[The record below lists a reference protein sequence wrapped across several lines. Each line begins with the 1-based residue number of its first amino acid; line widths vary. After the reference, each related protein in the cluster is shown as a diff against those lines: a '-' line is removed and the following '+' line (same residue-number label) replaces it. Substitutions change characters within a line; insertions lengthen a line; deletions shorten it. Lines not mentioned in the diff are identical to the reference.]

1 MEKLDL
7 DEAQQ
12 IERLYATPPV
22 YEWELIINPIP
33 FRTKMAYI
41 MFSICILIGGGIF
54 IFSPSLTGFMAALG
68 PILGGCFLTPWF
80 RYLVNSDKRYYYA
93 INQYGMYSRNE
104 QIIPEI
110 AYTIVRYSAWVGCGI
125 CLFAAI
131 LVGPIAF
138 VGAGGAALLS
148 FQMTNFRSVPYK
160 TQRLFDGHIK
170 LEYFESCKAFINTKK
185 TFFVCMIPKE
195 KVAEIES
202 VLIKLND
209 TFEKEF
215 IDDVADATRFQ
226 AFPVILEIVR

>member
-22 YEWELIINPIP
+22 YEWELIVNPDSS
-33 FRTKMAYI
+33 RTKGTI
-41 MFSICILIGGGIF
+41 ISFIIFVLVGVLFLLIG
-54 IFSPSLTGFMAALG
+54 FSWLALVPIVVGAFMS
-68 PILGGCFLTPWF
+68 PWY
-80 RYLVNSDKRYYYA
+80 RYLLNADKRYYFA

-160 TQRLFDGHIK
+160 TQRLFDGYIK
-170 LEYFESCKAFINTKK
+170 LEYFESCKAFINTKE

-215 IDDVADATRFQ
+215 IDDFADATRFQ

>member
-22 YEWELIINPIP
+22 YEWELIVNPDSS
-33 FRTKMAYI
+33 RTKGAI
-41 MFSICILIGGGIF
+41 ILFILTALAGFLLIGFNWFALVLAVVGAF
-54 IFSPSLTGFMAALG
+54 MSP
-68 PILGGCFLTPWF
+68 WY
-80 RYLVNSDKRYYYA
+80 RYLLNADKRYYFA

-104 QIIPEI
+104 QIIPEV

-160 TQRLFDGHIK
+160 SQCLFDGYVK
-170 LEYFESCKAFINTKK
+170 LENYSENDYSLYTTSYTFGFDMLIPESKLESIINVIKQYNDRFEEE
-185 TFFVCMIPKE
+185 FVDLYKGS
-195 KVAEIES
+195 KS
-202 VLIKLND
+202 HLI
-209 TFEKEF
+209 
-215 IDDVADATRFQ
+215 
-226 AFPVILEIVR
+226 ILEIVR

>member
-12 IERLYATPPV
+12 IERLYATPPA
-22 YEWELIINPIP
+22 YEWELIVNPDSS
-33 FRTKMAYI
+33 RTKGTI
-41 MFSICILIGGGIF
+41 ISFIIFVLVGVLFLLIG
-54 IFSPSLTGFMAALG
+54 FSWLALVPIVVGAFMS
-68 PILGGCFLTPWF
+68 PWY
-80 RYLVNSDKRYYYA
+80 RYLLNADKRYYFA

-160 TQRLFDGHIK
+160 TQRLFDGYIK
-170 LEYFESCKAFINTKK
+170 LEYFESCKAFINTKE

>member
-7 DEAQQ
+7 DKAQQ

-22 YEWELIINPIP
+22 YEWELIVNPDSS
-33 FRTKMAYI
+33 RTKGAIILFI
-41 MFSICILIGGGIF
+41 MTAFVGFLLIG
-54 IFSPSLTGFMAALG
+54 FSWLALVPAVVGAFMS
-68 PILGGCFLTPWF
+68 PWY
-80 RYLVNSDKRYYYA
+80 RYLLNADKRYYYA
-93 INQYGMYSRNE
+93 INQYGMYSTEE

-160 TQRLFDGHIK
+160 TQRLFDGYIK
-170 LEYFESCKAFINTKK
+170 LEYFESCKAFINTKE
-185 TFFVCMIPKE
+185 TFFICFIPKE

-215 IDDVADATRFQ
+215 IDDFADATRFQ

>member
-12 IERLYATPPV
+12 IDRLYATPPV

-54 IFSPSLTGFMAALG
+54 ISSPNLTGFMAALG
-68 PILGGCFLTPWF
+68 PTLGGCFLTPWF
-80 RYLVNSDKRYYYA
+80 RYLVNSDKCYYYA

-160 TQRLFDGHIK
+160 TQRLFDGYIK
-170 LEYFESCKAFINTKK
+170 LEYFESCKAFINTKE

-215 IDDVADATRFQ
+215 INDFADATRFQ

>member
-7 DEAQQ
+7 DKAQQ

-22 YEWELIINPIP
+22 YEWELIVNTIS
-33 FRTKMAYI
+33 FRTKMMYI
-41 MFSICILIGGGIF
+41 MLLGSFGVGIMFFLLGFSWL
-54 IFSPSLTGFMAALG
+54 SLV
-68 PILGGCFLTPWF
+68 PIVVGSFLTPWF

-93 INQYGMYSRNE
+93 INQYGMYSTEE

-160 TQRLFDGHIK
+160 SQCLFDNAAILK
-170 LEYFESCKAFINTKK
+170 NYRENDYLLRTENS
-185 TFFVCMIPKE
+185 MIP
-195 KVAEIES
+195 
-202 VLIKLND
+202 LIIPECKLPRIINVIKQYND
-209 TFEKEF
+209 SFEEEF
-215 IDDVADATRFQ
+215 VDLYKGSKFQ
-226 AFPVILEIVR
+226 ARPIILEIVR

>member
-12 IERLYATPPV
+12 IERLYAIPPV
-22 YEWELIINPIP
+22 YEWELIVNPNSS
-33 FRTKMAYI
+33 RTKWTI
-41 MFSICILIGGGIF
+41 ISF
-54 IFSPSLTGFMAALG
+54 IIYVLVGVLFFFTGSAGLSLVPVVVGAFMSP
-68 PILGGCFLTPWF
+68 WY
-80 RYLVNSDKRYYYA
+80 RYLLNADKRYYFA

-160 TQRLFDGHIK
+160 TQRLFDGYIK
-170 LEYFESCKAFINTKK
+170 LEYFESCKAFINTKE

>member
-12 IERLYATPPV
+12 IDRLYATPPV
-22 YEWELIINPIP
+22 YEWELIINPDSS
-33 FRTKMAYI
+33 RTKRS
-41 MFSICILIGGGIF
+41 FGIF
-54 IFSPSLTGFMAALG
+54 
-68 PILGGCFLTPWF
+68 FLTVFVSILFYLTDSGWLSLLPIAVGSFMSPWC
-80 RYLVNSDKRYYYA
+80 RYLFDADKRYYFA

-148 FQMTNFRSVPYK
+148 FQMTNFRSVARK
-160 TQRLFDGHIK
+160 SQCLFDNAAILK
-170 LEYFESCKAFINTKK
+170 NYCENDYLLRTENS
-185 TFFVCMIPKE
+185 MIPLIIPECKLPRI
-195 KVAEIES
+195 IEVIKQYNDS
-202 VLIKLND
+202 FEEVFVDSKSNLI
-209 TFEKEF
+209 
-215 IDDVADATRFQ
+215 
-226 AFPVILEIVR
+226 ILEIVR

>member
-22 YEWELIINPIP
+22 YEWELIVNTIS
-33 FRTKMAYI
+33 FRTKMMYI
-41 MFSICILIGGGIF
+41 MLLGSFGVSIVFFLLGFSWL
-54 IFSPSLTGFMAALG
+54 SLV
-68 PILGGCFLTPWF
+68 PIVVGSFLTPWF

-93 INQYGMYSRNE
+93 INQYGMYSTEE

-160 TQRLFDGHIK
+160 SQCLFDNAAILK
-170 LEYFESCKAFINTKK
+170 NYRENDYLLRTENS
-185 TFFVCMIPKE
+185 MIP
-195 KVAEIES
+195 
-202 VLIKLND
+202 LIIPECKLPRIINVIKQYND
-209 TFEKEF
+209 SFEEEF
-215 IDDVADATRFQ
+215 VDLYKDSKFQ
-226 AFPVILEIVR
+226 ARPIILEIVR

>member
-54 IFSPSLTGFMAALG
+54 ISSPNLTGFMAALG
-68 PILGGCFLTPWF
+68 PTLGGCFLTPWF

-93 INQYGMYSRNE
+93 INQYGMYSINE

-160 TQRLFDGHIK
+160 NQCLFDDYVRLINFRENDYTLCTQNQQAGCK
-170 LEYFESCKAFINTKK
+170 LIIPES
-185 TFFVCMIPKE
+185 
-195 KVAEIES
+195 
-202 VLIKLND
+202 
-209 TFEKEF
+209 
-215 IDDVADATRFQ
+215 
-226 AFPVILEIVR
+226 

>member
-22 YEWELIINPIP
+22 YEWELIVNPDSS
-33 FRTKMAYI
+33 RTKGAI
-41 MFSICILIGGGIF
+41 ILFILTALAGFLLIGFNWFALVLAVVGAF
-54 IFSPSLTGFMAALG
+54 MSP
-68 PILGGCFLTPWF
+68 WY
-80 RYLVNSDKRYYYA
+80 RYLLNADKRYYFA

-104 QIIPEI
+104 QIIPEV

-148 FQMTNFRSVPYK
+148 FQMTNFRSVARK
-160 TQRLFDGHIK
+160 SQCLFDNAAILK
-170 LEYFESCKAFINTKK
+170 NYCENDYLLRTENS
-185 TFFVCMIPKE
+185 MIPLIIPECKLPRI
-195 KVAEIES
+195 IEVIKQYNVRFEEEFVDLYNGS
-202 VLIKLND
+202 KSHLI
-209 TFEKEF
+209 
-215 IDDVADATRFQ
+215 
-226 AFPVILEIVR
+226 ILEIVR

>member
-7 DEAQQ
+7 DKAQQ
-12 IERLYATPPV
+12 IERLYATSPV
-22 YEWELIINPIP
+22 YEWELIVNTIS
-33 FRTKMAYI
+33 FRTKMMYI
-41 MFSICILIGGGIF
+41 MLLGSFGVAVVFFLLDFSWL
-54 IFSPSLTGFMAALG
+54 SLV
-68 PILGGCFLTPWF
+68 PIVVGSFLTPWF

-93 INQYGMYSRNE
+93 INQYGMYSTEE
-104 QIIPEI
+104 QIIPEV

-131 LVGPIAF
+131 LIGPIAF

-160 TQRLFDGHIK
+160 TQRLFDGYIK
-170 LEYFESCKAFINTKK
+170 LEYFESCKAFINTKE
-185 TFFVCMIPKE
+185 TFFICFIPKE

-215 IDDVADATRFQ
+215 IDDFADATRFQ

>member
-22 YEWELIINPIP
+22 YEWELIVNTIS
-33 FRTKMAYI
+33 FRTKMMYI
-41 MFSICILIGGGIF
+41 MLLGSFGVAVVFLLLDFSWL
-54 IFSPSLTGFMAALG
+54 SLV
-68 PILGGCFLTPWF
+68 PIVVGSFLTPWF

-93 INQYGMYSRNE
+93 INQYGMYSTEE

-131 LVGPIAF
+131 LIGPIAF

-160 TQRLFDGHIK
+160 TQRLFDGYIK
-170 LEYFESCKAFINTKK
+170 LEYFESCKAFINTKE

-215 IDDVADATRFQ
+215 IDDFADATRFQ